1 MAATNDLYDKQPP
14 LIKAALDVA
23 ASGLPVFPTSD
34 KVPVWSNSELGVG
47 PGQGGYK
54 VATTDPDRV
63 VELFSHP
70 RAKEIAVPMGAMSGL
85 MCVDVDLHKG
95 PQVQQWLDENHRWLM
110 ETRSHSTRSKGLH
123 FVFRHVDNVRFPAQL
138 AQGVDV
144 KAGGAGYICWP
155 GTPGYEVFGDVPV
168 SKFPLDVLRAI
179 MVKKGGTGD
188 LTVTSWNS
196 ATDDELIERI
206 RTAEDLYPAL
216 RTLSMRL
223 LERRKVDG
231 SLLSRDDQVAVLC
244 ALMNTSE
251 AADPAHNRHHDW
263 ADRYSKIE
271 GLVDSAI
278 AKKSA
283 DLDDDVI
290 EALLAEQPLMELPAA
305 RPIGPQRE
313 TTAEDIEAR
322 VADND
327 EIETITV
334 EGLHLETLPPIDWL
348 IEGMI
353 PAGGLTSLGGT
364 SNVGKTRWLAALAV
378 TLAAG
383 CTEKMGLPEAAQPEA
398 TLWIAN
404 EEHVSDIKRRLK
416 AAAVDMGL
424 SHSLGVSV
432 RGKTEGMMRL
442 IALNEVGTPEIDED
456 NVAKI
461 VGWVRG
467 TGAKLVILDP
477 YITLSDA
484 MDENSANSAAMLTKA
499 FLLIT
504 SMTGAAV
511 MHAHHTPKDRSK
523 DADWYRADSSAWRG
537 SGAIYSAL
545 DCGFTLANWM
555 PSGGNDRKEWRRSTL
570 DQNLGR
576 WIVLDTGK
584 IREGSPLQ
592 PIVYELQG
600 CELPEGFEI
609 GVCHLS
615 SPESALNSLSV
626 SGGDAIL
633 ALHLAEQI
641 LDICGYGDHAAG
653 DVHDSMRE
661 EDGWPSKAD
670 RMPSGLMDRMYDMFQ
685 QPVVTSVGTVVLLL
699 DEARKT
705 TGRWTFKC
713 SQLAR

>member
-1 MAATNDLYDKQPP
+1 MAPTYDLYDNERP

-34 KVPVWSNSELGVG
+34 KVPAWSNAELGVG

-70 RAKEIAVPMGAMSGL
+70 RAAEIAVPMGAMSGL
-85 MCVDVDLHKG
+85 LCIDVDLHKG
-95 PQVQQWLDENHRWLM
+95 PQVQQWLDENQVWLR

-123 FVFRHVDNVRFPAQL
+123 FIFRHADGIRFPAQL
-138 AQGVDV
+138 AEGVDV

-179 MVKKGGTGD
+179 MVKKGGSGE
-188 LTVTSWNS
+188 LTATSWNT
-196 ATDDELIERI
+196 ATDDELVERI

-223 LERRKVDG
+223 PERSRDG
-231 SLLSRDDQVAVLC
+231 RLLSREEQVSVLN
-244 ALMNTSE
+244 ALMDASE
-251 AADPAHNRHHDW
+251 AADAAHPRHYDW
-263 ADRYSKIE
+263 LDRRGKIE
-271 GLVDSAI
+271 ALVDSAT
-278 AKKSA
+278 AKQSA

-290 EALLAEQPLMELPAA
+290 EALLAETPIMEVPPS

-313 TTAEDIEAR
+313 TTAADIEAR
-322 VADND
+322 VAADSG

-334 EGLHLETLPPIDWL
+334 EGLHLETLPAIDWL

-364 SNVGKTRWLAALAV
+364 SNVGKTRWLASLAV

-383 CTEKMGLPEAAQPEA
+383 CTERIGLPRAERPEPS
-398 TLWIAN
+398 LWIAN

-416 AAAVDMGL
+416 AAAVDLGL
-424 SHSLGVSV
+424 THSLGVSV

-461 VGWVRG
+461 VGWVRS
-467 TGAKLVILDP
+467 TGARLVILDP

-555 PSGGNDRKEWRRSTL
+555 PAGGNDRKEWRRNTL
-570 DQNLGR
+570 EQNLGR
-576 WIVLDTGK
+576 WVVLDTGK

-615 SPESALNSLSV
+615 SKEDALSSMSV
-626 SGGDAIL
+626 SGGDAVL

-641 LDICGYGDHAAG
+641 IGICGYGEHAAS
-653 DVHDSMRE
+653 DVHDSLR
-661 EDGWPSKAD
+661 DDAGWPSSAD
-670 RMPSGLMDRMYDMFQ
+670 RMPSGLMERLYDMFQ
-685 QPVVTSVGTVVLLL
+685 QPVNTSVGTVELVL
-699 DEARKT
+699 DERKKT
-705 TGRWTFKC
+705 TGRWTFRC
-713 SQLAR
+713 SQK